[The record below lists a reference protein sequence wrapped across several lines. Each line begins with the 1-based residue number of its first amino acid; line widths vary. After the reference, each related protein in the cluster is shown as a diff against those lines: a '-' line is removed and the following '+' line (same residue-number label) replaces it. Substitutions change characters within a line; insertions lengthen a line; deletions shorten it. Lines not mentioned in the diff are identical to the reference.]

1 VTNWER
7 AVINPTGEVRRV
19 ADTILGRILDGS
31 YPCGLRLPAEAS
43 LADELDCGRST
54 VREALRYLA
63 DLGLVRSRQ
72 GSGAMVLDFRRQ
84 GTPALLPAYV
94 RAGRFER
101 PAAVMAREMLRLR
114 TLMACEAV
122 RLAARYASPEGLG
135 EARQLL
141 EQAPDLE
148 ADPAAHALNELEIYR
163 SLVMASGV
171 WPAVWMVNAFWAP
184 MREVNALFAPL
195 GAVPPTFQDTMARL
209 LGLVAAGDEE
219 AAMALVRGWFEAV
232 DRELVKLLELAMG
245 SERERDVG
253 K

>member
-1 VTNWER
+1 M
-7 AVINPTGEVRRV
+7 INPAGEVRRV
-19 ADTILGRILDGS
+19 ADTILERILEGS
-31 YPCGLRLPAEAS
+31 YPFGLRLPAEAA
-43 LADELDCGRST
+43 LGEELGCGRST

-94 RAGRFER
+94 RAGRFEL
-101 PAAVMAREMLRLR
+101 PPAVMAREMLRLR

-122 RLAARYASPEGLG
+122 RLAARYAGTEALS

-141 EQAPDLE
+141 ERAPALE

-163 SLVMASGV
+163 SLVVASRI

-195 GAVPPTFQDTMARL
+195 GAVSGDFQGTMARL
-209 LGLVAAGDEE
+209 LALIE
-219 AAMALVRGWFEAV
+219 AAAEQAAV
-232 DRELVKLLELAMG
+232 DLVQAWFDEVDRQLVNVLDLAMG
-245 SERERDVG
+245 GEGGPNVG
-253 K
+253 Q